1 MKKFIFNTMIPFIF
15 VVVITCAILGNPV
28 LTRAESQ
35 VSDVVLIP
43 DANLEKAIRAMIS
56 KPVGDILKSDL
67 LSIKDC
73 NLKTLDIKSLEGLQY
88 ARNIKSLTL
97 TENKIE
103 DISQISELKNLTSL
117 SLNSNFIKDISPLA
131 ELLNLNSINLCDNKV
146 SDLKS
151 LRNLNKLEALDIT
164 RNPISDLS
172 QISALKNSLKSLTA
186 NQCNIENLSFLSD
199 FELLESVSLADN
211 KILDLPS
218 MNKLKMLKEISLSNN
233 LIEDFSELL
242 QISSLN
248 EVGLNGNPIAD
259 YSRCNEFGDN
269 TKCNFW
275 GFYMSKSEIEDFLAK
290 ADKILADIIKPE
302 MTLLEKEKA
311 VHDYI
316 CLNTE
321 YKLGVSD
328 KGAYG
333 VIVDHKGACDA
344 ISDAT
349 SLLLKRAGVEVIKVS
364 HGWAGQAHA
373 WNMVKIGGR
382 YYHLDCTWDIV
393 DSRNGN
399 ISYEYF
405 NVDDVFLLKEGRTWD
420 RSKYPIATDK
430 KEGIVAYKD
439 DIIKEYWLKNSSKGL
454 PKNVQVYM
462 ADGTIAEV
470 PVTWSKSTIDSSV
483 PGQYTLLGTVE
494 GYDEKITLN
503 LYISQS
509 DQLEII
515 GLDYTY
521 MYKNLPQYS
530 KVDFPEKIK
539 ANMNDGSTIEVPIIW
554 NSTEIDTTIPGV
566 YEFVGSIANCKFTI
580 NYIVTVF
587 KIQTQIVSIEPAE
600 INTTVGQGSTYEL
613 PKTAKAKMSDGTTKE
628 VALTWT
634 PATVDTA
641 IAGNYEYTAAV
652 QGYNGTVK
660 LYLEVKA
667 QPVIIVSI
675 EPAEINASVE
685 QGSNYELP
693 KTVTAKMSDGT
704 TKEAALTWTPA
715 TVDTAIAGTFEYTAA
730 VQGYNGTVKLYLEV
744 KAQPVTIVS
753 IEPTEID
760 ATVEQGF
767 NYELPKTV
775 TARMSDGTTKEA
787 ALTWTPATVDTAI
800 AGTYE
805 YTAAVQGYNGSVKL
819 HLVVKSKQVQIVK
832 LEYTNLYYTADK
844 GENYTLPKSITAK
857 MSDGTTKEVVLT
869 WTPALVDT
877 SVPGDYIYRAF
888 VEGYD
893 GSVKAYIKVIEK

>member
-1 MKKFIFNTMIPFIF
+1 MKKFIFNAMIPFIF

-172 QISALKNSLKSLTA
+172 QISVLKNSLKAITA
-186 NQCNIENLSFLSD
+186 NQCNVENISFLSD
-199 FELLESVSLADN
+199 FELLECVSLADN
-211 KILDLPS
+211 KIMYLPS
-218 MNKLKMLKEISLSNN
+218 MNKLKMLNEICLSNN

-248 EVGLNGNPIAD
+248 KVEINGNPIAD
-259 YSRCNEFGDN
+259 FSRCNEFGDN

-290 ADKILADIIKPE
+290 VDKILAGIIKPE

-554 NSTEIDTTIPGV
+554 NSTEVDSTVPGE
-566 YEFVGSIANCKFTI
+566 YKFAGSIANCNITI
-580 NYIVTVF
+580 NYIVRVI
-587 KIQTQIVSIEPAE
+587 KIQTQIVSIEPTE
-600 INTTVGQGSTYEL
+600 INATVEQGFNYEL
-613 PKTAKAKMSDGTTKE
+613 PKTVTAKMSDGTTKE

-641 IAGNYEYTAAV
+641 IAGTYEYTATV
-652 QGYNGTVK
+652 PGYSGNVK
-660 LYLEVKA
+660 LHLEVKA
-667 QPVIIVSI
+667 KS
-675 EPAEINASVE
+675 
-685 QGSNYELP
+685 
-693 KTVTAKMSDGT
+693 
-704 TKEAALTWTPA
+704 
-715 TVDTAIAGTFEYTAA
+715 
-730 VQGYNGTVKLYLEV
+730 
-744 KAQPVTIVS
+744 VTIVS